1 MACCSDLGALKYS
14 KTNDPMYNIGSTF
27 RTATL
32 SLLQSTRLHSCP
44 SCPFHFVTMPPLP
57 RWTTAKSPGSFP
69 WSGSCRATS
78 AGDSTRRSSGW
89 RRRKRPRPTRRNR
102 PTFGVS
108 YGRSRALLR
117 QTLLRPFVVSKTLW
131 KAPTSRA
138 ERARA

>member
-1 MACCSDLGALKYS
+1 
-14 KTNDPMYNIGSTF
+14 MYYIGSTF

-32 SLLQSTRLHSCP
+32 SLLQSTCLHSCP

-102 PTFGVS
+102 PTSALVTAGLA
-108 YGRSRALLR
+108 RSFARLCCVLSWCRKPRGKHRLLER
-117 QTLLRPFVVSKTLW
+117 KERGLEGPIVFLLSSSSLMG
-131 KAPTSRA
+131 
-138 ERARA
+138 